1 MQKFYPYKVLEEE
14 AQASD
19 NTTFLQKLPSEG
31 QATALDIELKAT
43 NGGTSNVNNLLV
55 ENISEIELVGDG
67 TDKILSLPGYVLWKY
82 LWAIQGRPPVG
93 SYTEWLNET
102 QWMQL
107 KIPFG
112 RYVGD
117 QEYML
122 NLDKYR
128 EVVLAIKY
136 NLATKNNVGASGFLT
151 GTFGLKIDLMK
162 TLPGVKLPSKGCR
175 RVVERKSWVT
185 AASGEE
191 EWPFVQDYPYT
202 AVMAW
207 CKGTDRGGQ
216 WFTDMKLD
224 MGGGKPIL
232 IDRTFE
238 MVQLRNIREMGIDPT
253 YTGKYMAANAEYIYT
268 HGGGVAHCN
277 PTWVM
282 QHAPALD
289 AFKRVTPARL
299 GGEYVQLAVASIAT
313 AGDATE
319 ETAVQLINATT
330 RHYTLGELV
339 YIPLCDYP
347 SWNNPVLP
355 ADVKEAILKMTQSG
369 ASAAGRVITEQILP
383 Q

>member
-1 MQKFYPYKVLEEE
+1 MQKFYPYKVLDEE
-14 AQASD
+14 AQSSD

-43 NGGTSNVNNLLV
+43 NGGTSNTNNLLV

-82 LWAIQGRPPVG
+82 LWAIQGKPPVG
-93 SYTEWLNET
+93 SYTEWKNET

-136 NLATKNNVGASGFLT
+136 NLATKNDVGASGFLT

-162 TLPGVKLPSKGCR
+162 TLPGMKLGSKGCR
-175 RVVERKSWVT
+175 RVVERKTWT
-185 AASGEE
+185 TTASGEE

-207 CKGTDRGGQ
+207 CKGTDLGGQ
-216 WFTDMKLD
+216 WFTDLKLD
-224 MGGGKPIL
+224 MGGGKPVL
-232 IDRTFE
+232 VDRTFE
-238 MVQLRNIREMGIDPT
+238 MVHLRNVREMGIDT
-253 YTGKYMAANAEYIYT
+253 TFTGKYMAANAEYIYT
-268 HGGGVAHCN
+268 HGGGVAHCI
-277 PTWVM
+277 PTWVK
-282 QHAPALD
+282 QSAPALD
-289 AFKRVTPARL
+289 AFKRVSAARL
-299 GGEYVQLAVASIAT
+299 GGEYVQLGVANIAT

-330 RHYTLGELV
+330 RHYTLGELA

-347 SWNNPVLP
+347 SWNNPTMP
-355 ADVKEAILKMTQSG
+355 ADVKDAILKMTQSG
-369 ASAAGRVITEQILP
+369 ADATGKVITEQILP